1 MTNFLNPQEVI
12 DKLKLSKTMVAADF
26 GCGSGGW
33 VLPLARKLKE
43 GKVYAIDVLSYPL
56 SILDQ
61 KSIREKFFNIKT
73 ISSDIESKKGSA
85 LASNSLDLV
94 LMTNLLFQAKNRK
107 NVLEEGKRVLK
118 EGGKLLVVDW
128 KEDASPGPE
137 ERISSKEVKKI
148 AEEIDFKLETEF
160 SSGNYHYCLLFSK

>member
-1 MTNFLNPQEVI
+1 MTDFLNPQEVI
-12 DKLKLSKTMVAADF
+12 NKLKLSKAMVAADF

-43 GKVYAIDVLSYPL
+43 GKVYAIDVLSYSL
-56 SILDQ
+56 SILEQ
-61 KSIREKFFNIKT
+61 KSIGEKLFNIKT
-73 ISSDIESKKGSA
+73 ISSDVESKKGST

-94 LMTNLLFQAKNRK
+94 LMTNLLFQVKDRK
-107 NVLEEGKRVLK
+107 SVLEEGKRVLK